1 MKTENIIY
9 KMLVENT
16 GVHMC
21 DSGGEDGRHW
31 QRNQKKK
38 LKDFKNEIDISYD
51 EDGHCT
57 KSLFHHLNE
66 SCTYLPDIT
75 DQFND
80 WINEDKYHWIDNKNG
95 RSHIIADVEDF
106 MNKFIYP
113 DNKAQCTYT
122 YNFDN
127 CLSQDIQWI
136 SSGDLYQNNIIA
148 LCIHNGADARGG
160 LTDYKFFK
168 VDWDQFLNYSTDY
181 YDEKDIKEQYKE
193 NRV

>member
-1 MKTENIIY
+1 MKTENVIY
-9 KMLVENT
+9 KMLTENT
-16 GVHMC
+16 GVAMC

-51 EDGHCT
+51 NDDQCT
-57 KSLFHHLNE
+57 KSLFHHLVD
-66 SCTYLPDIT
+66 SCEYLQDET
-75 DQFND
+75 KLLET
-80 WINEDKYHWIDNKNG
+80 WIKQDKN
-95 RSHIIADVEDF
+95 RSNSWHDVEEF
-106 MNKFIYP
+106 MSKYIHRDKKINCI
-113 DNKAQCTYT
+113 YT
-122 YNFDN
+122 YNEDN
-127 CLSQDIQWI
+127 VLSQDIQFLYGGNIYDSDVVAI
-136 SSGDLYQNNIIA
+136 S
-148 LCIHNGADARGG
+148 IHNGADARGG